1 MLTDCLHKKAISW
14 QFSYILHLHG
24 DRQLISS
31 FPCWSK
37 FWKILRNQIWCIIHG
52 KFVCKF
58 SLSAHS
64 LVKQICSR
72 KNKNEKKKNEKCP
85 WKHLN
90 IVREGEEG
98 ISCKLAWLTDW
109 LASGVW
115 DCPFVNER
123 KFPMRQYGD
132 WWKKK
137 SGDMLNLHS
146 HYSFSKTRSIT
157 TQFLCQKWIRPISPL
172 HIL

>member
-1 MLTDCLHKKAISW
+1 MVNLSVSLAYLHTVLWNKYVAE
-14 QFSYILHLHG
+14 
-24 DRQLISS
+24 
-31 FPCWSK
+31 
-37 FWKILRNQIWCIIHG
+37 KI
-52 KFVCKF
+52 KM
-58 SLSAHS
+58 
-64 LVKQICSR
+64 
-72 KNKNEKKKNEKCP
+72 KKKNEKCP

-123 KFPMRQYGD
+123 KFPMRQSGD

-157 TQFLCQKWIRPISPL
+157 T
-172 HIL
+172 